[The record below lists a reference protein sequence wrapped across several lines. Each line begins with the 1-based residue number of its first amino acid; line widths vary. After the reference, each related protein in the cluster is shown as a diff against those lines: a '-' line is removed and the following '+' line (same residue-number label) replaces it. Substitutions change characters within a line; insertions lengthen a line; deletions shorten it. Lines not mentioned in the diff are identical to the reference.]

1 MTDKKDEIE
10 TGEIKIEPTDDA
22 ETNKVLKTVGKGAK
36 WGMIVG
42 FVIAQIF
49 INTHSPLGFYTGNMG
64 LVFLTCIGLGT
75 GIGALFAWLSTMMR
89 DDE

>member
-1 MTDKKDEIE
+1 MDQKQDVQENRQDGGQE
-10 TGEIKIEPTDDA
+10 TERE
-22 ETNKVLKTVGKGAK
+22 KTLAVVRKGAK

-64 LVFLTCIGLGT
+64 LVYLTCIGLGT
-75 GIGALFAWLSTMMR
+75 GIGALFAWLSTITR